1 MAKKS
6 VKKRKKI
13 RILFTVLCLVI
24 NALIIYSIVS
34 TFNNVYQKSKEKK
47 QLTEELSNL
56 KEKGEALRVEANRLQ
71 DPDYVAR
78 YAREKYLYSGKNEFV
93 IRMP

>member
-1 MAKKS
+1 MTKKS
-6 VKKRKKI
+6 KKKNKRV
-13 RILFTVLCLVI
+13 RALFTIFCLVI
-24 NALIIYSIVS
+24 NALIIYSIAS

-71 DPDYVAR
+71 DPDYVAK